1 MLLILFTIAEPRRTS
16 IVSSFTSDGY
26 VSLSVDNMKFLFDTG
41 ANMSLIY
48 ADTVPES
55 FFYLRR
61 LAIKDISGNLISA
74 KHIFSFNPNLGIMRG
89 ILGSVCLLPRKYQ
102 WEEYNGIIG
111 TDLID
116 KNNWFIDFKKGE
128 IHNDFLPI
136 KKNADMYI
144 LYECDNGLYYA
155 DFEIE
160 GVDYTHVLID
170 TGYDRSDFMFR
181 NLHFKQF
188 NDTSLCKE
196 DSCFGVVG
204 NGYPIKIYQNSNNNI
219 NGINF
224 SNITYAVSSS
234 HDIIGIPFF
243 RRFSSIVWNTKE
255 HVIECYY

>member
-1 MLLILFTIAEPRRTS
+1 
-16 IVSSFTSDGY
+16 
-26 VSLSVDNMKFLFDTG
+26 
-41 ANMSLIY
+41 
-48 ADTVPES
+48 
-55 FFYLRR
+55 
-61 LAIKDISGNLISA
+61 
-74 KHIFSFNPNLGIMRG
+74 
-89 ILGSVCLLPRKYQ
+89 
-102 WEEYNGIIG
+102 
-111 TDLID
+111 
-116 KNNWFIDFKKGE
+116 
-128 IHNDFLPI
+128 
-136 KKNADMYI
+136 MYI
-144 LYECDNGLYYA
+144 RYECDNGLYYA

-181 NLHFKQF
+181 NLHFEQF

-204 NGYPIKIYQNSNNNI
+204 NGYPIKIYQNSDNNI

-224 SNITYAVSSS
+224 SNITYAVSRS